1 MVTQSARLVLNSAEV
16 QMKLSTTQFEMECNN
31 EQQKDKGSQVIFHGS
46 CVLEKGL
53 GGRDRIE

>member
-1 MVTQSARLVLNSAEV
+1 
-16 QMKLSTTQFEMECNN
+16 MKLSTTQFEMECNN